1 MASSTLTD
9 SPRLALAALSRMP
22 RRLIR
27 RLTRLRVPAVAR
39 EVQRRHLTYLTE
51 AKFLS
56 LRDAIREVRRRKRA
70 GRLPGVWRRA
80 RRLRRLSG
88 VGDSRATPF
97 RGYDVFGMIPA
108 PGEHD
113 DEPSKQRYEVIRSG
127 RSKGIGG
134 DPYYGYEQNLYSR
147 VCATFESFGYP
158 VDGVKVVLYPGLFEQ
173 TVRFEPGDQVAL
185 AHIDC
190 DWYDPVRLCLER
202 TADVL
207 HPGGF
212 LILDDYNDYG
222 GCRKAADEFLVADPR
237 FELVRTSP
245 HAVLRRN

>member
-1 MASSTLTD
+1 MSMMT
-9 SPRLALAALSRMP
+9 LSRLRQRMMT
-22 RRLIR
+22 
-27 RLTRLRVPAVAR
+27 RLTRHRLPAVAR
-39 EVQRRHLTYLTE
+39 EVRRRHLTYLSE

-56 LRDAIREVRRRKRA
+56 LRHAIREITRSGVQGDFVEFGVALGGSAIYLASETAGRRR
-70 GRLPGVWRRA
+70 
-80 RRLRRLSG
+80 
-88 VGDSRATPF
+88 F

-113 DEPSKQRYEVIRSG
+113 DGPSKERYEVIRSG

-134 DPYYGYEQNLYSR
+134 DPYYGYEQNLYGR

-158 VDGVKVVLYPGLFEQ
+158 VDGVAVVLYPGLFEQ
-173 TVRFEPGDQVAL
+173 TVRFGRGDQVAL

-190 DWYDPVRLCLER
+190 DWYAPVKLCLER
-202 TADVL
+202 TAGVL
-207 HPGGF
+207 PSGGL

-222 GCRKAADEFLVADPR
+222 GCRKAVDEFLEADAR
-237 FELVRTSP
+237 FELMRTSP

>member
-1 MASSTLTD
+1 M
-9 SPRLALAALSRMP
+9 ALAALSHMP

-27 RLTRLRVPAVAR
+27 RVSRLRVPAVAR
-39 EVQRRHLTYLTE
+39 EVQRRHLTYLTD

-56 LRDAIREVRRRKRA
+56 LRDAIREVRRRNV
-70 GRLPGVWRRA
+70 PGDFLEYGIAMGGSAVYLASETGVRR
-80 RRLRRLSG
+80 
-88 VGDSRATPF
+88 F
-97 RGYDVFGMIPA
+97 RGYDVFGMIPS
-108 PGEHD
+108 PGERD
-113 DEPSKQRYEVIRSG
+113 DELSKERYEVIRSG

-134 DPYYGYEQNLYSR
+134 DRYYGYAENLFGR
-147 VCATFESFGYP
+147 VCETFASFGYP
-158 VDGVKVVLYPGLFEQ
+158 VDGVKVALHQGLFED
-173 TVRFEPGDQVAL
+173 TVRFAPGDRVAL

-190 DWYDPVRLCLER
+190 DWYDPVSLCLER

-207 HPGGF
+207 HRDGL

-245 HAVLRRN
+245 HAVLRKN

>member
-27 RLTRLRVPAVAR
+27 RVNRLRLPAVAR
-39 EVQRRHLTYLTE
+39 EVKRRHLTYLSD

-56 LRDAIREVRRRKRA
+56 LRHAIREIARNVPGDFVEYGIALGGSAVYLASETAGRRR
-70 GRLPGVWRRA
+70 
-80 RRLRRLSG
+80 
-88 VGDSRATPF
+88 F

-113 DEPSKQRYEVIRSG
+113 DGPSKERYEVIRSG

-158 VDGVKVVLYPGLFEQ
+158 VDGVKVVLHRGLFEQ
-173 TVRFEPGDQVAL
+173 TVRFAPGDQVAL

-207 HPGGF
+207 HRGGF

-222 GCRKAADEFLVADPR
+222 GCRKAVDEFLVADPR

>member
-1 MASSTLTD
+1 MTMTT
-9 SPRLALAALSRMP
+9 LSR
-22 RRLIR
+22 IR
-27 RLTRLRVPAVAR
+27 RRMTTRLNRLRLPAVAR
-39 EVQRRHLTYLTE
+39 EVKRRRLTYLSE

-56 LRDAIREVRRRKRA
+56 LRQAIGEIARTAVRGDFVEYGIALGGSAVYLASETAGRRR
-70 GRLPGVWRRA
+70 
-80 RRLRRLSG
+80 
-88 VGDSRATPF
+88 F

-113 DEPSKQRYEVIRSG
+113 DGPSKERYEVIRSG

-134 DPYYGYEQNLYSR
+134 DPYYGYEQNLYGR

-158 VDGVKVVLYPGLFEQ
+158 VDGVTVVLYPGLFEQ

-190 DWYDPVRLCLER
+190 DWYDPVKLCLER

-207 HPGGF
+207 SSGGF

-222 GCRKAADEFLVADPR
+222 GCRTAVDEFLAADAR
-237 FELVRTSP
+237 FELLRTSP
-245 HAVLRRN
+245 HAVLRRS

>member
-1 MASSTLTD
+1 MSLMT
-9 SPRLALAALSRMP
+9 LSRL
-22 RRLIR
+22 RRGMLT
-27 RLTRLRVPAVAR
+27 RLTRHRLPAVAR
-39 EVQRRHLTYLTE
+39 DVRRRHLTYLSE

-56 LRDAIREVRRRKRA
+56 LRHAIRDIARKGVPGDFVEFGVALGGSAVYLASEAAGRRR
-70 GRLPGVWRRA
+70 
-80 RRLRRLSG
+80 
-88 VGDSRATPF
+88 F

-113 DEPSKQRYEVIRSG
+113 DGPSKERYEVIRSG

-134 DPYYGYEQNLYSR
+134 DPYYGYEPDLFSR

-158 VDGVKVVLYPGLFEQ
+158 VDGVGVILYPGLFDQ

-202 TADVL
+202 TAAVL
-207 HPGGF
+207 PPGG
-212 LILDDYNDYG
+212 LLVLDDYNDYG
-222 GCRKAADEFLVADPR
+222 GCRKAVDEFVAADPR
-237 FELVRTSP
+237 FELLRTSP
-245 HAVLRRN
+245 HAVLRRC